1 MIKSLVVLLLFALV
15 IYAYLTFIYIVFDVL
30 KWHDQEKREKIIPS
44 AVDQS
49 AEPVDEWVEEHPVK
63 TYAMDFFEK
72 FPNAPRDID
81 GTPKTC
87 WGHVYGDGNYCDSA
101 ACTDCWNQEMN
112 VNT

>member
-30 KWHDQEKREKIIPS
+30 KWHDQEK
-44 AVDQS
+44 
-49 AEPVDEWVEEHPVK
+49 EEHPVK
-63 TYAMDFFEK
+63 TYSMDFFNK

-81 GTPKTC
+81 GIPKAC
-87 WGHVYGDGNYCDSA
+87 WRYVYGDGKCCDSA
-101 ACTDCWNQEMN
+101 ACTDCWNQEIN